1 MISDEIKGST
11 LKLIEEAFGKID
23 SENINNY
30 IVNTTNTQQS
40 EDKSDTSDYNSNNKD
55 VKFEI
60 YELIKCVNQKKVNWN
75 ERKEALEKIHN
86 ELINSKDGF
95 PYDDVIALKISFNDN
110 IFVI

>member
-11 LKLIEEAFGKID
+11 FKLIEEAFGKID

-30 IVNTTNTQQS
+30 IVNSTNTQQS

-60 YELIKCVNQKKVNWN
+60 YELIKCVN
-75 ERKEALEKIHN
+75 
-86 ELINSKDGF
+86 
-95 PYDDVIALKISFNDN
+95 
-110 IFVI
+110 